1 MRVVCVVRMMRM
13 VCVGGEDERV
23 IRVMYV
29 GVHS

>member
-1 MRVVCVVRMMRM
+1 MWVVRMMRM
-13 VCVGGEDERV
+13 VCMDGEDERV